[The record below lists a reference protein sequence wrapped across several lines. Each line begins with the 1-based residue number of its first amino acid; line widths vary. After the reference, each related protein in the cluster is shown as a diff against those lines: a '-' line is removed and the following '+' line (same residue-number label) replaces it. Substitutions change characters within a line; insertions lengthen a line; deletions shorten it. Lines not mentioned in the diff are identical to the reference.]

1 MLFCHSLFG
10 ITIALLTKS
19 IHLDAKYHISAV
31 LTLLCICGSTRGA
44 LVRKRKILVQS
55 TTQNFS
61 LHIIPR
67 SLDPKLFL
75 LAWKYHFLTY
85 LLINTVL
92 FIFTVQV
99 YAYSWKFWFEF

>member
-31 LTLLCICGSTRGA
+31 QTVLCIRGSTRGA
-44 LVRKRKILVQS
+44 LVRKRKILVQI

-61 LHIIPR
+61 LQVIPR

-75 LAWKYHFLTY
+75 LA
-85 LLINTVL
+85 
-92 FIFTVQV
+92 
-99 YAYSWKFWFEF
+99 

>member
-1 MLFCHSLFG
+1 MLFCRSLFG

-44 LVRKRKILVQS
+44 IVRKRKILVQS
-55 TTQNFS
+55 TAQNFS
-61 LHIIPR
+61 LHVIPR

-99 YAYSWKFWFEF
+99 YTYSWKFWFEF